1 MNIEI
6 NFLECF
12 PSLEKITKEKL
23 YLEIKK
29 EKYDLKN
36 LIKTN
41 QSIYLNNIKEE
52 IYLKLLTKENNIL
65 GENIFNLSKY
75 KELFLIKTNPIFQWL
90 DFKKEKGRNNP
101 NMSNITINNFFLFEY
116 IRIKIKITPIITL
129 INKKINQNLTY
140 EDNNNKSNN
149 TNKSKQNIKLDNS
162 LNNNINNSHPITS
175 RNNLIKKRFKSK
187 TKKKLILNLFPD
199 IIKYKNNES
208 VTERK
213 YTKQEI
219 ISEIFNRDSN
229 INNINNTNNNNEN
242 NKNGKILKLN
252 KINNENNFNKLFKEK
267 DINIAKKKLSLFGEQ
282 LLLNESDE
290 VLNKNII
297 NNKNISKENMLI
309 IDENNSNKNLLIKKE
324 NNNNLIESENY
335 KIFNINNRK
344 KAFLDIENYLRE
356 NNNISDI
363 KINKEDK
370 KKNKFSSLKNDFDLS
385 YTQQYINSIKSE
397 NIYREFDSFLK
408 KSFLLFN
415 TYSNEMTKLYLENIS
430 MSNFI
435 KYSVNKMK
443 ILKRKINNLNTLKD
457 KIEFKIKNLELLK
470 DNNITFLEGI
480 KTQKYFQ
487 KEIFEKIII
496 TKKNKE
502 ISLAHIVQKLINS
515 KLNSLNNNKNNLFL
529 VKQRKNKEINDKTE
543 KSYLTTD
550 YNDEKHKLNKNNTN
564 RKYKSKKFN
573 KTPNKENKNKKLKEN
588 YSTKTNNTINNNH
601 ILFKTK
607 NINIKKKE
615 KGKDKEKNK
624 EKDKSKDKTNPYSC
638 KISLRI
644 SKKNIN
650 KTKITENKSK
660 NKK

>member
-65 GENIFNLSKY
+65 GVNIFNLNKY
-75 KELFLIKTNPIFQWL
+75 KELFLIKTNPIYQWL
-90 DFKKEKGRNNP
+90 DFKKEKGSNNP
-101 NMSNITINNFFLFEY
+101 SMSNITINNFFLFEY

-129 INKKINQNLTY
+129 IDKKIKQNLTY
-140 EDNNNKSNN
+140 EDNNNKSIN

-175 RNNLIKKRFKSK
+175 RNNLIKNRFKSK

-344 KAFLDIENYLRE
+344 KTFLDIDN
-356 NNNISDI
+356 
-363 KINKEDK
+363 K
-370 KKNKFSSLKNDFDLS
+370 KKDKFSSLKNDFDLS

-415 TYSNEMTKLYLENIS
+415 SYNNEMTKLYIENIS

-443 ILKRKINNLNTLKD
+443 ILKRKINNLNSLKD
-457 KIEFKIKNLELLK
+457 EIEFKIKNLELLK
-470 DNNITFLEGI
+470 ENNITFLEGI

-487 KEIFEKIII
+487 KEIFGKILI

-502 ISLAHIVQKLINS
+502 ISLAHIVQKLINT

-601 ILFKTK
+601 ILFKIKT
-607 NINIKKKE
+607 INIKKKE
-615 KGKDKEKNK
+615 KGKDKEK
-624 EKDKSKDKTNPYSC
+624 DKSKDKANLYSC
-638 KISLRI
+638 KISLKA

-650 KTKITENKSK
+650 KTKISENKSK